1 MDLRYTIGENEYKRM
16 TTDELRGA
24 FLADLFEPGELNL
37 LYCEVERAIVGAAV
51 PAHGSPL
58 QLEAGKELAAD
69 YFCQRREVGVLN
81 VGGPGIVTVDGTD
94 YTMEN
99 LDGLYIG
106 RGAKEVSFQALAETE
121 GGGSASARFYLI
133 SYPAHTEYPTTQ
145 AKKADANVLELGT
158 VEDSNHR
165 KIYQYIHEN
174 GIQSCQ
180 LVMGFTALE
189 PGSVWNTMPCH
200 THERRTEVYM
210 YFDLDEASRVFH
222 MMGPGDE
229 TRHLVMANEQVVISP
244 MWSIHSGCGTKAYS
258 FCWGMGGENQRF
270 DDMDHIQIGD
280 LK

>member
-1 MDLRYTIGENEYKRM
+1 MDVRYTVGKNEYKRM

-24 FLADLFEPGELNL
+24 FLADPFEDGKLNL

-51 PAHGSPL
+51 PTIGNPL
-58 QLEAGKELAAD
+58 VLEAGKELAAD

-81 VGGPGIVTVDGTD
+81 IGDAGTVSVDGTD
-94 YTMEN
+94 YEMEN

-106 RGAKEVSFQALAETE
+106 RGAKDVTFK
-121 GGGSASARFYLI
+121 GDGARFYVV
-133 SYPAHTEYPTTQ
+133 SYPAHADYPTAQ

-174 GIQSCQ
+174 GIKSCQ

-189 PGSVWNTMPCH
+189 PGCVWNTMPCH
-200 THERRTEVYM
+200 THERRTEVYF
-210 YFDLDEASRVFH
+210 YFGLDENARVFH
-222 MMGPGDE
+222 MMGPEDE
-229 TRHLVMANEQVVISP
+229 TRHLVVKNEQAVISP
-244 MWSIHSGCGTKAYS
+244 MWSIHSGCGTKAYT
-258 FCWGMGGENQRF
+258 FCWAMGGENQRF
-270 DDMDHIQIGD
+270 DDMDHIAVKD

>member
-1 MDLRYTIGENEYKRM
+1 MNIRYTIGKNEYKRM
-16 TTDELRGA
+16 TTDELRDA
-24 FLADLFEPGELNL
+24 FLVDLFEDGKLNL

-51 PAHGSPL
+51 PAGEPL
-58 QLEAGKELAAD
+58 RLEAGAELAAD

-81 VGGPGIVTVDGTD
+81 IGGNGTVTVDGAE
-94 YTMEN
+94 YEMEN

-106 RGAKEVSFQALAETE
+106 RGSKEVSFS
-121 GGGSASARFYLI
+121 SADKKEPARFYLV
-133 SYPAHTEYPTTQ
+133 SYPAHAGYPTTQ
-145 AKKADANVLELGT
+145 AKKADANAIELGSL
-158 VEDSNHR
+158 EDSNKR
-165 KIYQYIHEN
+165 TIYQYIHEN

-210 YFDLDEASRVFH
+210 YFGLDEQSKVFH

-229 TRHLVMANEQVVISP
+229 TRHIVVGNEQAVISP
-244 MWSIHSGCGTKAYS
+244 MWSIHSGCGTKAYT

-270 DDMDHIQIGD
+270 DDMDHIPIQD

>member
-1 MDLRYTIGENEYKRM
+1 MDVRYTVGKNEYKQM
-16 TTDELRGA
+16 TTEELRSA
-24 FLADLFEPGELNL
+24 FLVDLFEEGNLNL

-51 PAHGSPL
+51 PTTDSL
-58 QLEAGKELAAD
+58 MLEAGKELAAD
-69 YFCQRREVGVLN
+69 FFCQRREVGVLN
-81 VGGPGIVTVDGTD
+81 IGGKGVVSVDGTE
-94 YTMEN
+94 YQMEN

-106 RGAKEVSFQALAETE
+106 RGSEEIIFDSLSAEE
-121 GGGSASARFYLI
+121 PARFYLI
-133 SYPAHTEYPTTQ
+133 SYPAHTAYPTTQ
-145 AKKADANVLELGT
+145 AKKADANVIELGT
-158 VEDSNHR
+158 MEDSNHR

-174 GIQSCQ
+174 GIKSCQ

-210 YFDLDEASRVFH
+210 YFNLDESSRVFH

-229 TRHLVMANEQVVISP
+229 TRHIVVSDGQAVISP
-244 MWSIHSGCGTKAYS
+244 MWSIHSGCGTKAYT

-270 DDMDHIQIGD
+270 DDMDHIGIGD

>member
-1 MDLRYTIGENEYKRM
+1 MDVRYTVGKNEYKQM
-16 TTDELRGA
+16 TTEELRSS
-24 FLADLFEPGELNL
+24 FLVDLFEEGNLNL

-51 PAHGSPL
+51 PTTESL
-58 QLEAGKELAAD
+58 MLEAGKELAAD
-69 YFCQRREVGVLN
+69 FFCQRREVGVLN
-81 VGGPGIVTVDGTD
+81 IGGKGVVSVDGTE
-94 YTMEN
+94 YQMEN

-106 RGAKEVSFQALAETE
+106 RGSEEIIFDSLSAEE
-121 GGGSASARFYLI
+121 PARFYLI
-133 SYPAHTEYPTTQ
+133 SYPAHTAYPTTQ
-145 AKKADANVLELGT
+145 AKKADANVIELGT
-158 VEDSNHR
+158 MEDSNHR

-174 GIQSCQ
+174 GIKSCQ

-210 YFDLDEASRVFH
+210 YFNLDESSRVFH

-229 TRHLVMANEQVVISP
+229 TRHIVVSDGQAVISP
-244 MWSIHSGCGTKAYS
+244 MWSIHSGCGTKAYT

-270 DDMDHIQIGD
+270 DDMDHIGIGD